1 MSAWMPW
8 THRKYPLRLKNMS
21 NIDCGPAQDRPL
33 RCVSNFRT
41 WIPYNGFVLSS
52 YPSLMGY
59 KEYLRISIST
69 KYYFLRYSPIFF
81 ISAPCA
87 VGGSPLFKFRKLINT
102 FQPSFRIILCPRGNF
117 MPRQFSS
124 LTGFYPDRGGVEVT
138 GQTASLLAK
147 AAPSLQHHSSIG
159 SWSLPMTIFFKLS
172 PPLTNYNVWTLISHG
187 Y

>member
-1 MSAWMPW
+1 MGRHK
-8 THRKYPLRLKNMS
+8 T
-21 NIDCGPAQDRPL
+21 GPCDASVT
-33 RCVSNFRT
+33 CRT

-87 VGGSPLFKFRKLINT
+87 VGGSPLFKFRKLIIT
-102 FQPSFRIILCPRGNF
+102 FQPSLPHYFMRFSAILCKAIFVIGRLLPR
-117 MPRQFSS
+117 
-124 LTGFYPDRGGVEVT
+124 RGGVEVT

-159 SWSLPMTIFFKLS
+159 SWSLAMTIFHCFLFLQVPHADKYFITKSAARRGRSWLAS
-172 PPLTNYNVWTLISHG
+172 
-187 Y
+187 